1 MSLADGGLCLWAGSV
16 QRLDF
21 DQRIEAAHAGGFDST
36 SLFPYEIHRARREGI
51 TDAELRARFEDAGVR
66 VAVIDPLA
74 RWLSTWS
81 SPGDLPADDPAHG
94 DLGPDEVFAMAVAF
108 GADLISVL
116 ALYDPPVSAEVGG
129 PAFAALCD
137 QAAEHGLRLQL
148 EFIPGTGIH
157 DLTAA
162 WEIVQ
167 AADRPN
173 GGVLLDTWHFF
184 RSDSSFELLEELPA
198 DRIFGL
204 QIEDAPAE
212 FPADP
217 AHESLHGRLL
227 PGEGG
232 LDLARFLAVV
242 ADKVPALTGP
252 EVFSDELGALPA
264 AELGRRL
271 GETTRA
277 ALDSRIA

>member
-1 MSLADGGLCLWAGSV
+1 MTALADGGLCLWAGSV

-36 SLFPYEIHRARREGI
+36 SLFPYEVHRARAAGV

-74 RWLSTWS
+74 RWLPTWS
-81 SPGDLPADDPAHG
+81 SPGELPPDDPAHG
-94 DLGPDEVFAMAVAF
+94 DSGPDEIFAMAVAF
-108 GADLISVL
+108 GADLVSVL

-137 QAAEHGLRLQL
+137 RAAEHGLRLQL
-148 EFIPGTGIH
+148 EFVPGTGIG
-157 DLTAA
+157 DLAAA
-162 WEIVQ
+162 WDIVT

-173 GGVLLDTWHFF
+173 GGILLDTWHFF
-184 RSDSSFELLEELPA
+184 RSGSSFELLEQIPA
-198 DRIFGL
+198 DRVFGL

-212 FPADP
+212 PPADP

-232 LDLARFLAVV
+232 LDLRRFMAAV
-242 ADKVPALTGP
+242 ADKLPDLTGP
-252 EVFSDELGALPA
+252 EVFSDRLGALPA

-271 GETTRA
+271 GETTRS
-277 ALDSRIA
+277 LLP

>member
-1 MSLADGGLCLWAGSV
+1 MSAGLTLWAGSV

-21 DQRIEAAHAGGFDST
+21 DARIEAAHAGGFDST
-36 SLFPYEIHRARREGI
+36 SLFPYEVHRARAAGI
-51 TDAELRARFEDAGVR
+51 EDTELRGRFEDAGIR
-66 VAVIDPLA
+66 IAVIDPLA
-74 RWLSTWS
+74 RWLPTWR
-81 SPGDLPADDPAHG
+81 SPDNLPPDDPAFG
-94 DLGPDEVFAMAVAF
+94 DLEPDEVFAMATAF

-116 ALYDPPVSAEVGG
+116 ALYDPPVSAAVGG

-137 QAAEHGLRLQL
+137 RAAEHGLRLQL
-148 EFIPGTGIH
+148 EFIPGTGIG

-162 WEIVQ
+162 WDIVT

-184 RSDSSFELLEELPA
+184 RSGSSFELLEQIPA

-212 FPADP
+212 PPADP

-232 LDLARFLAVV
+232 LELGRFMAAV
-242 ADKVPALTGP
+242 ADKVPDLTGP
-252 EVFSDELGALPA
+252 EVFSDQLGTLPA
-264 AELGRRL
+264 AGLGRRL

-277 ALDSRIA
+277 LLP

>member
-1 MSLADGGLCLWAGSV
+1 MTAGAGLCLWAGSV

-36 SLFPYEIHRARREGI
+36 SLFPYEVHRARREGV

-74 RWLSTWS
+74 RWLPTWS

-137 QAAEHGLRLQL
+137 RAAEHGLRLQL

-162 WEIVQ
+162 WEIVR

-184 RSDSSFELLEELPA
+184 RSDSSFDLLEELPA

-232 LDLARFLAVV
+232 LDLERFLATV
-242 ADKVPALTGP
+242 ADKVPLLTGP
-252 EVFSDELGALPA
+252 EVFSDQLGALPA

-271 GETTRA
+271 GESTRA
-277 ALDSRIA
+277 ALASRLS